1 MANMN
6 YDSLVSFLKTSGV
19 QLLYGILVLVVGFFL
34 IHWLMKL
41 LDRNERIIKMEPTVK
56 GFITHLIRL
65 ILSILVILTAAN
77 IIGIPMTSIVTLV
90 ASAGVAISL
99 ALQGALGNLVGG
111 FTLLIL
117 KPIQAG
123 EYVKVGE
130 YDGTVKTVG
139 SFYTELITPD
149 NRKVTLP
156 NSSLTNAAI
165 INFSREGT
173 RRLDL
178 TFSVNYQSDI
188 QQVRDTLL
196 AVAARCEYLLPDP
209 APAAMLQKM
218 NDSSLDFILR
228 VWTESAHYWDVY
240 FFLTTEGKIA
250 LDQAGIEIPYPQLD
264 VHIRDAAPAGENG
277 LR

>member
-1 MANMN
+1 MKD
-6 YDSLVSFLKTSGV
+6 YDSIINFLKTSGV

-41 LDRNERIIKMEPTVK
+41 LERNERIIKMEPTVK
-56 GFITHLIRL
+56 GFLTHLIRL
-65 ILSILVILTAAN
+65 VLSILLILTAAN

-99 ALQGALGNLVGG
+99 ALQGALSNLVGG

-156 NSSLTNAAI
+156 NSSLTNAAL
-165 INFSREGT
+165 INFSRAGT

-178 TFSVNYQSDI
+178 TFSVNYQADI
-188 QQVRDTLL
+188 RQLRETML
-196 AVAARCEYLLPDP
+196 AVAARC
-209 APAAMLQKM
+209 
-218 NDSSLDFILR
+218 
-228 VWTESAHYWDVY
+228 
-240 FFLTTEGKIA
+240 
-250 LDQAGIEIPYPQLD
+250 
-264 VHIRDAAPAGENG
+264 
-277 LR
+277 